1 MRIAS
6 LVAAVFLIEPEI
18 YPYSESEDG
27 VRLVFTPDRLVTGKA
42 MLIPAGRVTEA
53 EAESQDG
60 ALGPDSCK
68 PSTTDNPAPAAADIE
83 RSFFFSQ
90 CLLSQG
96 VAYTV
101 VLYVQD
107 AATGSAV
114 VSFLNFTVPSD
125 PKVDLCPS

>member
-1 MRIAS
+1 MPKILNFVKIIHYHS
-6 LVAAVFLIEPEI
+6 KFFT
-18 YPYSESEDG
+18 G
-27 VRLVFTPDRLVTGKA
+27 VLR
-42 MLIPAGRVTEA
+42 RVTEA

-114 VSFLNFTVPSD
+114 VSFVNFTVPSD
-125 PKVDLCPS
+125 PKLDLTPS